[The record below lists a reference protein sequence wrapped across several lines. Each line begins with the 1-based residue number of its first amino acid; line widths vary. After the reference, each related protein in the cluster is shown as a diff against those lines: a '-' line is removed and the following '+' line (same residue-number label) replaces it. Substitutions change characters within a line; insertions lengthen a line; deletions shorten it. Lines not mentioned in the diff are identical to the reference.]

1 MASLR
6 HPLQR
11 LSSPSRQLSL
21 LFHIAGIASF
31 AASFRFLN
39 NWETPISKQFGGHY
53 QFLTILGLTLAQ
65 CTFVV
70 GLLADV
76 TLSTQLFYVKNLLS
90 VCSAPLEVLITILY
104 WGLCAIDKGLVV
116 PDDAR
121 LDFLPDFGFHAAPGI
136 FLTLDLLLF
145 SPPWTVNGYS
155 AMALSQ
161 TLAFLYWFWVEY
173 CFSRN
178 GV

>member
-1 MASLR
+1 MASLK
-6 HPLQR
+6 HPLQK

-21 LFHIAGIASF
+21 LFHLTGIASF
-31 AASFRFLN
+31 AASFRFLTT
-39 NWETPISKQFGGHY
+39 WVTPMSQAFGGHY
-53 QFLTILGLTLAQ
+53 QFLTIIGLTLAMF
-65 CTFVV
+65 TFVV

-76 TLSTQLFYVKNLLS
+76 TLSVHLFYVKNVFS
-90 VCSAPLEVLITILY
+90 VCSAPLEVLVTILY
-104 WGLCAIDKGLVV
+104 WGLCAIDKGLVM
-116 PDDAR
+116 PEEFQ
-121 LDFLPDFGFHAAPGI
+121 LGFLPDFGFHAAPGL

-145 SPPWTVNGYS
+145 SPPWTINGYS

-178 GV
+178 GW